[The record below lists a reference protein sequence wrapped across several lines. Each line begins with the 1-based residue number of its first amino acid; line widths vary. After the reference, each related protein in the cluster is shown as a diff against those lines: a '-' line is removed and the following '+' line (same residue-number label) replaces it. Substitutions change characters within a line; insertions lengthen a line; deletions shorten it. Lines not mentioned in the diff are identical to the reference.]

1 MEDES
6 SGTSKEPSIAELPK
20 HILSLIAMQGALL
33 SLKQQRAGIASLLD
47 IDDSK
52 FVRISVALTFFAG
65 SSIGAAYILE
75 ARPNSNW
82 GKFMSRLSLLF
93 GALTYILVLV
103 ILLPALEIPTLLFW
117 IICFVSFIVVYSYP
131 YLKTLFT
138 DAVGAF
144 KNLPQYVNNA
154 IARCFPMKPDEEEQS
169 GHVQQIPRSI
179 PAQIEPPMLELPS
192 SIKAM
197 DNQIIEDEVA
207 AALQNQQYQNGPHHH
222 LDISD
227 LCATEPAHQWQC
239 AS

>member
-1 MEDES
+1 MEEKS
-6 SGTSKEPSIAELPK
+6 LATSKEPSIAELPK

-33 SLKQQRAGIASLLD
+33 SLKQQRAGMASLLD
-47 IDDSK
+47 IDDPNV
-52 FVRISVALTFFAG
+52 VRVSVALTFFGG

-82 GKFMSRLSLLF
+82 GKFMSKLSLLF

-117 IICFVSFIVVYSYP
+117 IICFVSFIAVYSYP

-138 DAVGAF
+138 GAVGAF
-144 KNLPQYVNNA
+144 ENLQENIKNMI
-154 IARCFPMKPDEEEQS
+154 IARCFTSKPDEEEQS
-169 GHVQQIPRSI
+169 GHVQQIPGSI
-179 PAQIEPPMLELPS
+179 PALIQPPMLESPF

-197 DNQIIEDEVA
+197 DDQIIEDEVA
-207 AALQNQQYQNGPHHH
+207 AALQNQQYQNGRHHH

-227 LCATEPAHQWQC
+227 
-239 AS
+239 